1 MFSQKEVN
9 SPLAEKRIVYS
20 LLRRGIFGRRCY
32 SESTP
37 ATHKHKSL
45 SLLRAT
51 PAVFSVQHDGR
62 QALAPEAH

>member
-37 ATHKHKSL
+37 VTHKHRGL
-45 SLLRAT
+45 T
-51 PAVFSVQHDGR
+51 VVQNVPV
-62 QALAPEAH
+62 QALELNVPKAPLNAH